1 MFCRLDDTKPVISR
15 SHIVAFFH
23 VCEWKRIKRPKTIMP
38 RKQFVISSAYRRR
51 QTVFRAVSAT
61 LTIFITALVPSCL
74 SPHPVQLTCE
84 WVNYDDYTRAELQL
98 AYRLPKRC
106 SNNFLASSCYILE
119 FVMWRDSDIL
129 EEPFQTSSPSRSLPL
144 WLIHVCMC
152 AQRFSIC
159 LSKSCRAPV
168 TFFYAPSAVVVF
180 YKYVFA
186 KL

>member
-38 RKQFVISSAYRRR
+38 RKQFFISSAYRRR
-51 QTVFRAVSAT
+51 QTVFRAVSET

-84 WVNYDDYTRAELQL
+84 WVNHDDYSRAELQL

-119 FVMWRDSDIL
+119 FVMWRDFDIL

-152 AQRFSIC
+152 AQRFR
-159 LSKSCRAPV
+159 LAYQNRAV
-168 TFFYAPSAVVVF
+168 HLLIFYSPSAVVVF